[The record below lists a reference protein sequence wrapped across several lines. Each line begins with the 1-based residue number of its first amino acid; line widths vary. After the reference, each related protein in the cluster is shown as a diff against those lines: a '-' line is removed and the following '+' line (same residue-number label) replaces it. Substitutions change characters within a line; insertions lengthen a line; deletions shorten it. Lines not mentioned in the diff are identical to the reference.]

1 MSKNNKAKIN
11 SILKKFNSEK
21 SLEAFK
27 EIENLVQLDK
37 TNIEL
42 IVSYGIMASKLNFN
56 SKAINSFEYVL
67 REQPTNL
74 VCLHNLYVIFLK
86 KNFLDKALDLIEKI
100 IKIDNHHYE
109 ALRDKA
115 YILYLKE
122 EDAENALGFIEKA
135 LKENN
140 KDIFGFNV
148 KGLLLLSNYKT
159 NEAIRVF
166 ERAILINKNYPDS
179 YNNLGKCF
187 YELENLELA
196 FQNFKKAFR
205 INPQF
210 DLAII
215 NIANVLSLRDKNIVA
230 INFYNK
236 ALKINPSKIEL
247 YSNIT
252 ICYCRLKDLGNA
264 KKYYSKASDLLPKDH
279 NLHLSFAYLLLHYKQ
294 YSKAWKLFD
303 SRLSIP
309 RIKKM
314 NITHNIV
321 KDKLIKN
328 DYINESDKLLIIRE
342 QGVGDEILFSSI
354 YNDLL
359 KKFKNIKIETD
370 IRLKEIF
377 KRSFKKD
384 VFYSSGYF
392 SNNSNKI
399 NDFDNIIYAG
409 SLTKYFRQTEED
421 FTGSSYLISDEKKDA
436 EIKNQILKLG
446 SKSKIG
452 ISWKSVVNIYG
463 RLKSLQIEDFE
474 PIFSKNRTIINVQY
488 GEVLD
493 EINRVN
499 NKNIDIFTFK
509 EIDLFNDF
517 DSCLSILKNLDVFVT
532 VSNSTAHIAG
542 ALGVPTIV
550 ICPKKSSTYYYWD
563 YDNNLTPWYKSI
575 RVIKFKD
582 SIKNTMNEVNK
593 LINDFTW
600 K

>member
-1 MSKNNKAKIN
+1 MSENLKNKID
-11 SILKKFNSEK
+11 ILFKKFNSGK
-21 SLEAFK
+21 TSEAFK
-27 EIENLVQLDK
+27 DIEILVEK
-37 TNIEL
+37 NNTNCEL
-42 IVSYGIMASKLNFN
+42 IISYAIMANKLNYI
-56 SKAINSFEYVL
+56 SKAIESYIYVL
-67 REQPTNL
+67 KKQPSNII
-74 VCLHNLYVIFLK
+74 CLHNLYVIFLK
-86 KNFLDKALDLIEKI
+86 NNFLEKALDLIEKI
-100 IKIDNHHYE
+100 IKIDHHHYE

-115 YILYLKE
+115 YILYLKGSTK
-122 EDAENALGFIEKA
+122 NAIEIIEKA

-140 KDIFGFNV
+140 KDVFGHNV
-148 KGLLLLSNYKT
+148 KGLILLINCKT
-159 NEAIRVF
+159 KEAIRVF
-166 ERAILINKNYPDS
+166 ENAILINNNYPDS

-196 FQNFKKAFR
+196 FLNFKKAYR
-205 INPQF
+205 INPKF
-210 DLAII
+210 DSAII
-215 NIANVLSLRDKNIVA
+215 NIANVLSLKDKNITA

-236 ALKINPSKIEL
+236 ALKINPNKNEL
-247 YSNIT
+247 YSNIV
-252 ICYCRLKDLGNA
+252 ICYCRLKDLENA
-264 KKYYSKASDLLPKDH
+264 KKFYLKASKLLPKDYE
-279 NLHLSFAYLLLHYKQ
+279 LHLGFAYLLLHYKQ
-294 YSKAWKLFD
+294 YSKAWELFD

-309 RIKKM
+309 RIKRM
-314 NITHNIV
+314 NLTHDII
-321 KDKLIKN
+321 KDKLTRQDVIKTT
-328 DYINESDKLLIIRE
+328 DKLLIIRE

-359 KKFKNIKIETD
+359 EKFKNVKIETD
-370 IRLKEIF
+370 TRLKQIF

-392 SNNSNKI
+392 SSNQKKI
-399 NDFDNIIYAG
+399 NNFDRIIYAG
-409 SLTKYFRQTEED
+409 SLTKYFRQTEEN
-421 FTGSSYLISDEKKDA
+421 FNGSPYLITNKVKDA
-436 EIKNQILKLG
+436 EIKNQIIKLG

-463 RLKSLQIEDFE
+463 KLKSLQIEDFE

-499 NKNIDIFTFK
+499 KKDIDIFTFS

-563 YDNNLTPWYKSI
+563 FDNNLTPWYKSI
-575 RVIKFKD
+575 RIIKFKD
-582 SIKNTMNEVNK
+582 SIKNTMDEVNK
-593 LINDFTW
+593 LINEFI
-600 K
+600 

>member
-1 MSKNNKAKIN
+1 MSENLKNKID
-11 SILKKFNSEK
+11 ILFKKFNSGK
-21 SLEAFK
+21 HSEAFK
-27 EIENLVQLDK
+27 DIEILVK
-37 TNIEL
+37 KNNTNFEL
-42 IVSYGIMASKLNFN
+42 ITSYAIMANKLNYT
-56 SKAINSFEYVL
+56 SKAIKSFTYVL
-67 REQPTNL
+67 KKQPSNII
-74 VCLHNLYVIFLK
+74 CLHNLYVIFLK

-100 IKIDNHHYE
+100 IKINHHHYE

-115 YILYLKE
+115 YILYLKGNTK
-122 EDAENALGFIEKA
+122 NAIEIIEKA

-140 KDIFGFNV
+140 KDVFGLNV
-148 KGLLLLSNYKT
+148 KGLIFLANYKT
-159 NEAIRVF
+159 KEAIKIF
-166 ERAILINKNYPDS
+166 EKAILINSNYPDS

-215 NIANVLSLRDKNIVA
+215 NIANVLSLKDKNITA

-252 ICYCRLKDLGNA
+252 ICYCRLKDLENA
-264 KKYYSKASDLLPKDH
+264 KKNYSKASNLLPKDYD
-279 NLHLSFAYLLLHYKQ
+279 LHLSFAYLLLYYKQ

-314 NITHNIV
+314 NLTHDVV
-321 KDKLIKN
+321 KDKLIKE
-328 DYINESDKLLIIRE
+328 DYIKETDKLLIIRE

-354 YNDLL
+354 YNNLL
-359 KKFKNIKIETD
+359 EKFKNVKIETD
-370 IRLKEIF
+370 IRLKKIF
-377 KRSFKKD
+377 KRSFKKNI
-384 VFYSSGYF
+384 FYSSGYF
-392 SNNSNKI
+392 SSNKKEI
-399 NDFDNIIYAG
+399 NNFDKIIYAG
-409 SLTKYFRQTEED
+409 SLTKHFRKKEEN
-421 FTGSSYLISDEKKDA
+421 FTGLPYLTSNEKKDT
-436 EIKNQILKLG
+436 EIKNQIIKLG

-463 RLKSLQIEDFE
+463 KLKSLQIKDFE
-474 PIFSKNRTIINVQY
+474 PIFSKNRTVINVQY

-493 EINRVN
+493 EINRA
-499 NKNIDIFTFK
+499 NKKGMDIFTFK

-550 ICPKKSSTYYYWD
+550 ICPKKASTYYYWD
-563 YDNNLTPWYKSI
+563 YDNSLTPWYKSI
-575 RVIKFKD
+575 RIIKFKN

-593 LINDFTW
+593 IINDLTW